1 MDFAAFERMTAA
13 EAEEFLGHYLEI
25 ESDRMPSLVAA
36 AREAGLVADF
46 TVDSVAPLLLWL
58 QRGSERVPIAPDDSL
73 PEWLRTDESYTRSLF
88 DLTSESKTLVLRG
101 SFYLGQSFVQ
111 EWPDQLRWATGDT
124 ETALMNQP
132 VVAGFQHELELSPM
146 LVVENLFHRLHS
158 KPESEGDIAKAV
170 EKWRSFVPQ

>member
-1 MDFAAFERMTAA
+1 MHGLRRIRT
-13 EAEEFLGHYLEI
+13 H
-25 ESDRMPSLVAA
+25 DR
-36 AREAGLVADF
+36 
-46 TVDSVAPLLLWL
+46 
-58 QRGSERVPIAPDDSL
+58 RGSGGAPDDSL
-73 PEWLRTDESYTRSLF
+73 PEWLRTDDSYTRSLYE
-88 DLTSESKTLVLRG
+88 LTSASQSLVLRG
-101 SFYLGQSFVQ
+101 AFYLGQSFVQ
-111 EWPDQLRWATGDT
+111 EWPDRLRWATGDT